1 MDAAPRISIIIP
13 AYNEE
18 AYLPRLLESIEVAR
32 ERYGA
37 GRGAVEVIV
46 ADNGSTDGTAAV
58 ARSDRSGSQED
69 ATRRR
74 VAARDG
80 GGARE
85 RVAAVAVAVG
95 RLAVHRVALARR
107 RHDGDVAQREG
118 DARTAVVIEVAGL
131 VDRHPEGQPRG
142 VGRLD
147 VGAAGRRAP
156 RATHAEAVV
165 LLEGLRVGGPA
176 DERRPFS
183 LAQVTGHAG

>member
-58 ARSDRSGSQED
+58 ARSDRSGTQED

-74 VAARDG
+74 PAA
-80 GGARE
+80 
-85 RVAAVAVAVG
+85 
-95 RLAVHRVALARR
+95 ARR
-107 RHDGDVAQREG
+107 R
-118 DARTAVVIEVAGL
+118 
-131 VDRHPEGQPRG
+131 
-142 VGRLD
+142 
-147 VGAAGRRAP
+147 GRRR
-156 RATHAEAVV
+156 RA
-165 LLEGLRVGGPA
+165 R
-176 DERRPFS
+176 
-183 LAQVTGHAG
+183 